1 MMAISRSLFLSNE
14 TTGTITDTY
23 TQSTDK
29 ATLLS
34 RTFIED
40 KISTDEMV
48 LFIDC
53 ADDDSSTPTIKVEIS
68 LSFDEGTT
76 WNDWTEIEAASAVAK
91 EVQVSSYDKSW
102 WVKNTGVKFRITKSG
117 AGAVTHTSARW
128 I

>member
-1 MMAISRSLFLSNE
+1 MAISRSLFLSNE